1 MSENTSGPQASDL
14 PATHT
19 VSTND
24 LADYPVGTLILLD
37 DQVVELLR
45 REQVADGVRVVVWP
59 IEDGKPDQ
67 GLEVARADCG
77 EPLWEVFTQQP
88 TNEPSPWAQAILDS
102 GWPQG
107 RKG

>member
-24 LADYPVGTLILLD
+24 LANYPIGTLLFLD
-37 DQVVELLR
+37 DKVVELLR

-59 IEDGKPDQ
+59 IEDGWPEE
-67 GLEVARADCG
+67 GIEVDRADCG

-88 TNEPSPWAQAILDS
+88 PTD
-102 GWPQG
+102 
-107 RKG
+107 